1 MPWLCALVPLD
12 GNTRA
17 GGFPALLNRGWD
29 TQIRLQILRPG
40 HAACCVRAAENPVT
54 ARTIRYLPFFQRE
67 EVSRKLL
74 RCRLFY
80 GSLSVARNSSKDTH
94 PLVAFGW
101 QVLASVL
108 SQISM
113 A

>member
-1 MPWLCALVPLD
+1 MSCAFSVRLFVSTP
-12 GNTRA
+12 
-17 GGFPALLNRGWD
+17 PASTVSAWRISL
-29 TQIRLQILRPG
+29 RLFVGESP
-40 HAACCVRAAENPVT
+40 AAENPVT

-67 EVSRKLL
+67 EVSHKLL